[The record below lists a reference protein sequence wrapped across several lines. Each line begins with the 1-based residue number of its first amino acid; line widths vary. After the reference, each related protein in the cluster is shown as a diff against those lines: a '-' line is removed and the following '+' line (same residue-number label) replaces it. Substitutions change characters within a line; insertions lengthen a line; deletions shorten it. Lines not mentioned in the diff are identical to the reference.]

1 MKKFIYL
8 TFLILIACSEEKPL
22 EDLNSFMVGN
32 WQLINVYTKD
42 NTTGQTEVMNYYF
55 DDNIIFNFN
64 ETKNLN
70 VSENNTF
77 LSEGNYSY
85 EIGYDF
91 INYPINSG
99 IKELLI
105 SFENNNYQV
114 DKFSYIEGN
123 PVIFLNN
130 VISNEKSVTLRKI

>member
-32 WQLINVYTKD
+32 WQLINVYIKD

-64 ETKNLN
+64 ETKNLT
-70 VSENNTF
+70 VSEDNTF

-130 VISNEKSVTLRKI
+130 VTSNAKSVTLRKI